1 MPRTRCTV
9 PSLKPPECQRRSLHS
24 GGYRA
29 APILRGDLMIS
40 YLCVFA
46 VFGFMA
52 GIIIGM
58 I

>member
-1 MPRTRCTV
+1 
-9 PSLKPPECQRRSLHS
+9 LHS

-29 APILRGDLMIS
+29 APILRGGLMIS
-40 YLCVFA
+40 YLCAFA
-46 VFGFMA
+46 AFGFMA